1 VETAFY
7 LLLVIGTI
15 GFFDVL
21 FFHWYRCRLA
31 ERPECH
37 REVFWHTA
45 RHLVYALQFLW
56 VANLRFHGA
65 ALLALAVLY
74 AADVVVAWSDVWEE
88 TASRKP
94 QGGLPRGEYFTH
106 VVLSV
111 LVGCYLMSV
120 AHAVWPD
127 RLLPAAVVVD
137 PPRVPALLRGLM
149 TVMGLSAL
157 GVFVLDLQAW
167 VKRGRA
173 FRSLPQH
180 VASS

>member
-1 VETAFY
+1 M
-7 LLLVIGTI
+7 LVLGNL
-15 GFFDVL
+15 GFFDVVL
-21 FFHWYRCRLA
+21 FHVYRCRLA

-37 REVFWHTA
+37 REVSWHTA

-56 VANLRFHGA
+56 VANLRFHGM

-74 AADVVVAWSDVWEE
+74 VADVIVAWSDVWEE

-106 VVLSV
+106 IVLSV

-120 AHAVWPD
+120 ARAVWPD
-127 RLLPAAVVVD
+127 RLLPAALVVD
-137 PPRVPALLRGLM
+137 PPSVPFLLRALM
-149 TVMGLSAL
+149 TVMGATAL
-157 GVFVLDLQAW
+157 VVFVVDLAGW
-167 VKRGRA
+167 VRRGRA

-180 VASS
+180 AAS